1 MLAESGLIEIEP
13 LTNSGSG
20 GFIEIFKSPTRQ
32 DWANGLD
39 ELDLVDYTAD
49 EDGTGL
55 ILFVYKGKRNWIK
68 TSVSKVPFSFLK
80 KTLATMDPAF
90 LDTVL
95 LIRGTSGYPLSD
107 KEVKTLASKINVR
120 LKDTEMHFISSYAN
134 TLEEK
139 NATNL
144 AILENALKDIVE
156 VLSYEGYDVAKK
168 VEPDAEPKE
177 VEELQSGVTSVVV
190 NGITLTVQ
198 TKLTNEN
205 APEEGLDYVSVRISS
220 PEGKSLIYA
229 STGFL
234 NNSEEV

>member
-1 MLAESGLIEIEP
+1 MLAESGLIELEP
-13 LTNSGSG
+13 LTHSGQG

-80 KTLATMDPAF
+80 KTLATIDPAF

-107 KEVKTLASKINVR
+107 KEVKTLASKINFR

-134 TLEEK
+134 TPEEK
-139 NATNL
+139 DAVSL
-144 AILENALKDIVE
+144 AILHNALEDIVE
-156 VLSYEGYDVAKK
+156 VLEYEGYDVSKK
-168 VEPDAEPKE
+168 VAPAEEPKE
-177 VEELQSGVTSVVV
+177 IEELQSGVTSVVI
-190 NGITLTVQ
+190 NGVTVTVQ
-198 TKLTNEN
+198 TKLSDEN
-205 APEEGLDYVSVRISS
+205 APEDGLDYISVRVSS
-220 PEGKSLIYA
+220 SEGKSLVYA
-229 STGFL
+229 STGLL
-234 NNSEEV
+234 NTSDED